1 MVINNI
7 DTKDISVVVQGAID
21 KEYTK
26 KCLKSIRKYLPG
38 SEIILSTWEGS
49 NIDELDY
56 DVLVLNKDPGG
67 KIFDFTKNVVNN
79 TNRQLISTKN
89 GLKKV
94 NNKYTL
100 KFRSDN
106 ILIDN
111 KFLNY
116 FNKFN
121 FYNDMYKTFQS
132 RVLVSC
138 VYSRE
143 FSEETKFPTPF
154 HPSDFFIFGYS
165 SDIKNYIYDTELL
178 KDESLSDFNC
188 KYNNKLP
195 YKNNTYQYTPEQY
208 FCYSWIKRHFDD
220 IVFDDWSDWNDKN
233 IEQSNNILCNNFVFL
248 NPYQSC
254 FINYKHLWALELYH
268 SIYGLITYNIF
279 QNYYKSLCDNNY
291 TIEMD
296 FIDKINNLKFYQKLF
311 RIIKYY
317 NKLII
322 FFLGIRITIKLY

>member
-49 NIDELDY
+49 NIDGLDY
-56 DVLVLNKDPGG
+56 DILALNKDPGG

-178 KDESLSDFNC
+178 KDESLSNFNC

-220 IVFDDWSDWNDKN
+220 IVFDDWSDWNDRN
-233 IEQSNNILCNNFVFL
+233 IEQSNNILYNNFVFL
-248 NPYQSC
+248 DPYQSC
-254 FINYKHLWALELYH
+254 FINYKHSWALELYH
-268 SIYGLITYNIF
+268 SINGLITYKVF
-279 QNYYKSLCDNNY
+279 QKYYKKLCDNNY
-291 TIEMD
+291 TIEID
-296 FIDKINNLKFYQKLF
+296 LEDKINNLKFYQKLF
-311 RIIKYY
+311 RIIKFY

>member
-1 MVINNI
+1 MKINDIN
-7 DTKDISVVVQGAID
+7 TKDISVVVQGAID
-21 KEYTK
+21 KEYTHI
-26 KCLKSIRKYLPG
+26 CLGSIRKYLPG

-49 NIDELDY
+49 DINGLDY
-56 DVLVLNKDPGG
+56 DTLVLSKDPGG
-67 KIFDFTKNVVNN
+67 KVFDFTRNVVNN
-79 TNRQLISTKN
+79 SNRQLISTKN

-121 FYNDMYKTFQS
+121 FYNDKYKIFQS
-132 RVLVSC
+132 RVLLSC

-143 FSEETKFPTPF
+143 FSDETNFPMPF

-165 SDIKNYIYDTELL
+165 SDIQNYICDIELI
-178 KDESLSDFNC
+178 KDESLSSFNC
-188 KYNNKLP
+188 RYNNKLP
-195 YKNNTYQYTPEQY
+195 YKNSTYQYTAEQY
-208 FCYSWIKRHFDD
+208 FCYSWVKRHFDD
-220 IVFDDWSDWNDKN
+220 VIFDDWSDWNDKN
-233 IEQSNNILCNNFVFL
+233 IEQSNNILYNNFVFL
-248 NPYQSC
+248 DPYQSC

-268 SIYGLITYNIF
+268 SINGLITYNVF
-279 QNYYKSLCDNNY
+279 QKYYKKLCDNNY
-291 TIEMD
+291 IIEMD
-296 FIDKINNLKFYQKLF
+296 FRDKINNLKFYQKLF
-311 RIIKYY
+311 RIIKFY